1 MKQKFT
7 KILKFTLFI
16 LFLLIVAFIAFVLNE
31 TKDEIHAD
39 LNNVEKKLE
48 DLYNPEEIAGFAVS
62 VFNQDSVFYTNSFG
76 YSDLEKQIP
85 YTNQTQQYIASVSK
99 TTIGI
104 ALMKAEELGLLD
116 ISDPINK
123 HLPFEVSN
131 PSFPKIDITIEQL
144 ATHTSSLDY
153 NEEVVESNYIK
164 ETDKEE
170 SLESFMTAYFK
181 NERYGKVMFTEDAP
195 GTNWNYSNIGSSL
208 AAFIIERASGLS
220 FSAFTKKHIFQP
232 LALNDT
238 HWFASE
244 SDSLLHTK
252 YYEPTENSIKEVKS
266 DGIQMYPSRDLIT
279 NIDDLTRYCQAIIAK
294 DSRLL
299 NSNSFNKL
307 LLHRLDASVANQ
319 EEDNN
324 GLFFMMDRNQ
334 YGITYQLTGMSGGD
348 NCINTMMWFDTY
360 TNLGYIFIGNTGGT
374 QLNRVSHIRIYRTLV
389 SLGDNVLME
398 GSTTSEKV
406 KYKWHNLYNRV
417 RGLF

>member
-7 KILKFTLFI
+7 KILKFTLLT
-16 LFLLIVAFIAFVLNE
+16 LFFLIVAFIAFVLNE

-48 DLYNPEEIAGFAVS
+48 DLCNPEKTAGFAVA

-116 ISDPINK
+116 IGDPINK
-123 HLPFEVSN
+123 HLPFEVTN

-164 ETDKEE
+164 EADKEE
-170 SLESFMTAYFK
+170 SLENFMSAYFK
-181 NERYGKVMFTEDAP
+181 NGTYGKVMFTEDAP

-252 YYEPTENSIKEVKS
+252 YYEPTEKSIKEVKTG
-266 DGIQMYPSRDLIT
+266 GIQMYPSRDLIT
-279 NIDDLTRYCQAIIAK
+279 NTDDLTRYCQAILVK
-294 DSRLL
+294 DARLL
-299 NSNSFNKL
+299 KSNSFDKL
-307 LLHRLDASVANQ
+307 LAHRLDASVANQ